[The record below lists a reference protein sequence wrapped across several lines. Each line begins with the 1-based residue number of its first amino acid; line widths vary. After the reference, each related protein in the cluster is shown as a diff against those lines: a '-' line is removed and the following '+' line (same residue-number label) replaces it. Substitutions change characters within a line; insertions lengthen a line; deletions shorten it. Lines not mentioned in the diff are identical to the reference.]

1 MLSKSEIKIRKKMR
15 KLNGIKMRFDRPCE
29 MCTETVKAGGC
40 AYQIQV
46 NGWYIRK
53 AHLHTE
59 CGEAYSKT
67 GATNIG
73 QAIGVMDDELKDYG
87 VDTDRLDVRDVVRK
101 YLTMRYIKEVKQ
113 PDANDSGYKKD
124 KDSRLPA

>member
-1 MLSKSEIKIRKKMR
+1 
-15 KLNGIKMRFDRPCE
+15 
-29 MCTETVKAGGC
+29 
-40 AYQIQV
+40 
-46 NGWYIRK
+46 
-53 AHLHTE
+53 
-59 CGEAYSKT
+59 
-67 GATNIG
+67 
-73 QAIGVMDDELKDYG
+73 MDDELKDYG